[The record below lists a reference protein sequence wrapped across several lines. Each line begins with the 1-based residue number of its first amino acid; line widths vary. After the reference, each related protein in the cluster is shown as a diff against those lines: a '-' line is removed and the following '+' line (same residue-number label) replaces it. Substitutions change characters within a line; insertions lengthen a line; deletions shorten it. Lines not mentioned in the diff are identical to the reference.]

1 MIILIALIGNPNSG
15 KTTIFNKLTKSNK
28 VVGNFSGVT
37 VNESIGNYKGYNII
51 DFNNINSILYL
62 NSKLK
67 KISK

>member
-37 VNESIGNYKGYNII
+37 VDKSIGNYKGYNII
-51 DFNNINSILYL
+51 DLPGIYSLIPYT
-62 NSKLK
+62 KV
-67 KISK
+67 